1 MSFQICMKNKK
12 IESICNVPICNHR
25 FRFPRTMN
33 ATAEYKG
40 FTINATDDAH
50 LAHLKKTVDDFEKGR
65 NQTPM
70 DVDAARVARS
80 CMGAC
85 NLLKPMTGDQARYLK
100 EIARGMHT
108 GSMVPVFAPNRIEA
122 RHFTRG
128 SRVRNLVHGGMTGLL
143 AVRLMNDSSQV
154 ERTSRTFN
162 SLRVIER
169 VNNEAGCSHVKWS
182 IPEFQL
188 RHNIGYKAFKKRNDP
203 FHELEHED
211 AVAQFNAL
219 NTAEHREAFLAE
231 CHAIANRQNQSR
243 VVEHFDENVNN
254 NNECKWRV
262 KKIQVANDE
271 WIANLVGA
279 FIKVCST
286 KMSDVN
292 DSELDKLGRSR
303 KLIELYRFIAQMDW
317 IFTDPTVRFT
327 LDMSRLY
334 EAFIKRLFY
343 FAKEGVEHSA
353 YMLGRYA
360 PEMMTPELHMCV
372 ATTHDLYRTPQLQIA
387 DDDETFGAMKVACDA
402 FMPAA
407 PAPVPVRWR
416 RYSDEYSSDDYYY
429 DSDGYGSDE
438 TDDTVPM
445 AYNDDDDNDDDD
457 NVNG

>member
-1 MSFQICMKNKK
+1 MITT
-12 IESICNVPICNHR
+12 EH
-25 FRFPRTMN
+25 
-33 ATAEYKG
+33 KG
-40 FTINATDDAH
+40 FTINANDDVH
-50 LAHLKKTVDDFEKGR
+50 LAHLKKTVDDFEKDR

-80 CMGAC
+80 CMSASTI
-85 NLLKPMTGDQARYLK
+85 LKPMTADQAWFLK
-100 EIARGMHT
+100 EIARGMYI
-108 GSMVPVFAPNRIEA
+108 GSMVPALAPNRIEA
-122 RHFTRG
+122 RHFTRS

-154 ERTSRTFN
+154 ERTSRTYK
-162 SLRVIER
+162 SLCVIQR

-182 IPEFQL
+182 IPGFQL
-188 RHNIGYKAFKKRNDP
+188 RHNIGYKAFKKCNDP

-262 KKIQVANDE
+262 KKTQVANDE
-271 WIANLVGA
+271 WIANLVAA
-279 FIKVCST
+279 FVKVCST
-286 KMSDVN
+286 KLSDVN

-303 KLIELYRFIAQMDW
+303 KLIELYRFIAQIDW

-327 LDMSRLY
+327 LNMTRLHD
-334 EAFIKRLFY
+334 AFIQRLFY
-343 FAKEGVEHSA
+343 MAKEGVEHSA
-353 YMLGRYA
+353 YMLGRCA

-372 ATTHDLYRTPQLQIA
+372 VPTRDLYRVPEMQIA
-387 DDDETFGAMKVACDA
+387 HDDAMFGQMKVACDA

-407 PAPVPVRWR
+407 AAPVRRR

-445 AYNDDDDNDDDD
+445 AYNDDDDN
-457 NVNG
+457 VNG